1 MFLNNAVKSKD
12 SKFQQLVRTVA
23 ETVGKHEL
31 STILGKVTKMWGI
44 DEQDIMDQRFK
55 LKEQKREQ
63 IVKNFENEPIDNSDI
78 LLKNTNLPL
87 LKKTS

>member
-1 MFLNNAVKSKD
+1 
-12 SKFQQLVRTVA
+12 
-23 ETVGKHEL
+23 
-31 STILGKVTKMWGI
+31 
-44 DEQDIMDQRFK
+44 MDQRFK